1 MFTNN
6 AGIIT
11 LRAAPAQHIHFKTN
25 STSRYT
31 PRLGRGSSDSN
42 ANAHTWSCWQYR
54 ELQLPTGCAI
64 WCGRHNLERGER
76 ENRGEAHKFITSGST
91 VTLPGFFRGASAFLS
106 RHTPLNLQRFTT
118 KGYFLLK
125 KMSILL
131 AKQSLRTSK
140 MATRNTSSSDALLDK
155 SSA

>member
-1 MFTNN
+1 MTVSDSRAALWEALSRHPGGVCAPGSSICLPGMFTNN

-76 ENRGEAHKFITSGST
+76 EKRGKAHKFITSGST

-118 KGYFLLK
+118 KGYFL
-125 KMSILL
+125 
-131 AKQSLRTSK
+131 
-140 MATRNTSSSDALLDK
+140 
-155 SSA
+155 